1 MVERHDAIGAR
12 YSRGL
17 ALAVLLGGLLVI
29 GGCAEEART
38 LSLDNP
44 ARQAFVG
51 ARIIEPGQA
60 NHTRLNRWTDL
71 FDATDARPMVSL
83 NAGPQVAHQPQ
94 TSLVA
99 LRYHDEEDS
108 RILWTYDKYGYVV
121 STWLSA
127 DRATFYFTVLESC
140 PSAPCRSVIYAYD
153 LDKRKMRGMWV
164 EFEATQVAQAKPG

>member
-1 MVERHDAIGAR
+1 MIELHNGIGAR
-12 YSRGL
+12 CPRGL
-17 ALAVLLGGLLVI
+17 TLALLLGGLLVI
-29 GGCAEEART
+29 GGCADKAKK
-38 LSLDNP
+38 LSLEDP

-60 NHTRLNRWTDL
+60 NHTRLNRWSDL
-71 FDATDARPMVSL
+71 FDATATRPMVSL

-99 LRYHDEEDS
+99 LRYHDEKES

-140 PSAPCRSVIYAYD
+140 PHAPCRSVIYAYD
-153 LDKRKMRGMWV
+153 LNKRKMRGMWA
-164 EFEATQVAQAKPG
+164 EFEAMQVAEVKPG